1 MKVLNTIALILGWI
15 DIIGLV
21 VGAVFFI
28 IRSALS
34 LIYLLAPLAVIIVII
49 VLIVKKK

>member
-15 DIIGLV
+15 DIIAIV

-28 IRSALS
+28 IKSALS